1 MNILR
6 KTGLLLLLA
15 TTALSCTKIVTEQVI
30 VKETETVHDTLVVT
44 PPASSLPS
52 WATNS
57 VRVGIIGDS
66 ISTFEDWI
74 PDGYRRYYPFT
85 GSAGSLTTVEQ
96 TWWHRLIY
104 KLMPDAVLD
113 RNISYSGT
121 RVTKNTVPNPEKP
134 DLDEYDFV
142 TRCCGFDD
150 PDIIIIAGGTND
162 RPCVGQNLIGEYDW
176 TAPLA
181 ELDRY
186 KFRTAYICLVRTL
199 MEKYPETKLVCVV
212 NNLLLT
218 DAHKAI
224 GESITEI
231 AAHYELPC
239 ARITETLETVG
250 DGIHPNSAGAARW
263 ADVVW
268 ETIESAGIENYRKPR
283 TGSPVVGSD
292 VLRELSSNELRC
304 SVETGVQTKTA
315 LGGNMKVIWNRD
327 DRIKLFSADEPE
339 GVEHWISELSAD
351 CGTAIFAA
359 EDTVAGSPRYAVY
372 PASAVKS
379 FAVSGGAA
387 TATIDLSEAYSGGL
401 FSDLE
406 RYGVISSGIPVSGLP
421 MVARSEG
428 SLFSFRNLFG
438 AVVVRPYDY
447 QRNGV
452 KIKSIRLMSKDG
464 KAIGGEALVN
474 LETSTIAG
482 FSGSSS
488 ATRTLD
494 EAVSLDSYGW
504 TSWSPHSLSVF
515 DSHSRGFVFCVP
527 AADYLEGF
535 EVSLID
541 DDGLAYSYD
550 CGPVY
555 VSGGEIAFLEH
566 RPLTLYYGN
575 ANSVAVK
582 PGETSV
588 TFDVTPY
595 CSFSRRF
602 TRDNSVVGGAAALV
616 SSADVLWQQEYGC
629 ELADLSTTAD
639 RGTVVPAGA
648 ELALSREG
656 DRLSLTV
663 PLTGTAGNAVV
674 ALRNA
679 SGEILWSFHVW
690 VGETADV
697 ECSTSIGNFSIMDR
711 NLGATSATDMSQCS
725 EEDVR
730 NSFGLFYQWGRKD
743 PFPRAVKVG
752 KRVQAADFAMP
763 LSVVR
768 ADNVIG
774 SIGYSIRHPMVRQYV
789 LNSGCNWLQTYINEL
804 WGSSY
809 AGTSIGN
816 IISESLRIP
825 GVKTAYDPCPEG
837 YRVPDAS
844 HLNALAEMNSGKLA
858 AATRDQYYGYRFSTG
873 VTTVYFPAAGYV
885 NSAKADAGS
894 LTNEGYWGLYWS
906 SCASGQNSSA
916 MYSAAGGSV
925 TMTTGGTGIRG
936 NLMSVRCLKEQH
948 R

>member
-6 KTGLLLLLA
+6 KTGLLLLLLS
-15 TTALSCTKIVTEQVI
+15 TTALSCTKVVTEQVI
-30 VKETETVHDTLVVT
+30 VKETETIRDTLVVT

-66 ISTFEDWI
+66 ISTFDGWI

-85 GSAGSLTTVEQ
+85 GSAGSLTAVEQ

-150 PDIIIIAGGTND
+150 PDIIIISGGTND
-162 RPCVGQNLIGEYDW
+162 RPCVGQGLVGEYDW

-186 KFRTAYICLVRTL
+186 KFRTAYICLIRTL
-199 MEKYPETKLVCVV
+199 MEEYPDTKLVCVV
-212 NNLLLT
+212 NDLLLT

-231 AAHYELPC
+231 AEHYELPC

-250 DGIHPNSAGAARW
+250 DGVHPNSTGAARW

-268 ETIESAGIENYRKPR
+268 ETMVSAGIENYRKPR
-283 TGSPVVGSD
+283 AGALVVGSD
-292 VLRELSSNELRC
+292 VLRELSSNEIRG

-315 LGGNMKVIWNRD
+315 LNGNMKVTWNRD
-327 DRIKLFSADEPE
+327 DRIRLFSADEPE
-339 GVEHWISELSAD
+339 GIEHWISELSED
-351 CGTAIFAA
+351 GGTAIFAA

-379 FAVSGGAA
+379 FAVSGGVA
-387 TATIDLSEAYSGGL
+387 TATIELSEAYSGGL

-406 RYGVISSGIPVSGLP
+406 RYGVISSGIQVAGLP
-421 MVARSEG
+421 MVARSDG
-428 SLFSFRNLFG
+428 SLFTFRNLFG

-447 QRNGV
+447 QRN
-452 KIKSIRLMSKDG
+452 KIKVKSIRLTSKDA
-464 KAIGGEALVN
+464 KAISGEALVN
-474 LETSTIAG
+474 LETATIAS
-482 FSGSSS
+482 FSGSAS

-494 EAVSLDSYGW
+494 EAVAIDSYGW
-504 TSWSPHSLSVF
+504 TSWSSHSISAF
-515 DSHSRGFVFCVP
+515 DAHSRGFVFCIP
-527 AADYLEGF
+527 ATDYPGGF
-535 EVSLID
+535 TVSLID
-541 DDGLAYSYD
+541 EKGLVYSYD
-550 CGPVY
+550 CGPVS
-555 VSGGEIAFLEH
+555 VSGGEIAFLDY
-566 RPLTLYYGN
+566 RPLTVYYGN
-575 ANSVAVK
+575 ANSVIVK
-582 PGETSV
+582 PGDTSV
-588 TFDVTPY
+588 TFDATPY
-595 CSFSRRF
+595 CSFDRRF
-602 TRDNSVVGGAAALV
+602 TRNNSVVGGAAALV
-616 SSADVLWQQEYGC
+616 TSADVLWQQEYGC
-629 ELADLSTTAD
+629 ELTDLSATAG
-639 RGTVVPAGA
+639 RGTVVPTGA
-648 ELALSREG
+648 ELAVSRDG
-656 DRLSLTV
+656 DRLLLTV

-697 ECSTSIGNFSIMDR
+697 ECSTSIGNFRIMDR
-711 NLGATSATDMSQCS
+711 NLGATSSEDKSQCG
-725 EEDVR
+725 EEAVR

-743 PFPRAVKVG
+743 PFPRAVNVN
-752 KRVQAADFAMP
+752 KRVQTSDFAMP

-774 SIGYSIRHPMVRQYV
+774 SIGWSVSHPMARQYV
-789 LNSGCNWLQTYINEL
+789 LGSGCNWLQSYVNEL

-809 AGTSIGN
+809 AGTVIDN
-816 IISESLRIP
+816 IVSESLRIP
-825 GVKTAYDPCPEG
+825 GVKTAYDPCPAG

-844 HLNALAEMNSGKLA
+844 HLNALSELNNGKLPGS
-858 AATRDQYYGYRFSTG
+858 TRDQYYGYHFNTG
-873 VTTVYFPAAGYV
+873 VTTNYFPATGYV

-894 LTNEGYWGLYWS
+894 LTNEGYWGMYWS

-916 MYSAAGGSV
+916 MYAQAGGSV
-925 TMTTGGTGIRG
+925 AMTTGGTGIRG
-936 NLMSVRCLKEQH
+936 NLMSVRCLKE
-948 R
+948 